1 MAELTENL
9 IKIGRELGYS
19 GAELQTLS
27 LEQQNYNYLKQALL
41 KKFLCTAADYNNKF
55 RNAIPLP
62 SEDADAFISRLEMVF
77 DRWVELSEIEKG
89 NYEQLRD
96 LILRDQIYSSLHSDI
111 VMFLKERSP
120 KSVKEIRSLA
130 EKYRTAYPSKPLAKD
145 HSILANVGVSKTN
158 GRKQDETKEQENRQS
173 RRDKWHHQHIDG
185 PRAQSCG
192 PPRFCDNSWTA
203 PRQMHQWHHSPSQRG
218 YRGNRR
224 RNSYSY
230 NSQRGFSRGPY
241 RSYNDR
247 NYTPANREYASSS
260 SIMTSSPG
268 SRKSGNLNLFPGSV
282 NNIACSVLRDTGCS
296 TVGIKSSFIKPE
308 DYTGETT
315 TCVMFDGSEC
325 TLPTAHAHIDTP
337 FFKGNVIALVVSSPV
352 ADIILGNIIGIND
365 STANENNVGRHERE
379 PDSSGEQ
386 KFVNVITRA
395 QKKLDENINNR
406 DTHTHSQLEKSHDS
420 EINLDSLGK
429 LDKHTFRIEQE
440 CDRSL
445 DLLREK
451 AAREDSYYYKEGLLY
466 RQAKKDNGTDQ
477 LVVPC
482 SLRELIMKCCHDI
495 PIAGHMGI
503 GATKKR
509 VCSRF
514 SWPGVMQDIIRFV
527 KSCITCQKHCN
538 KLPRLP
544 IQQADIVD
552 RPFDK
557 VAIDIVGPLTVTD
570 NKCRYIL
577 TLIDTATRWPEA
589 VPLREIRT
597 TDVASAL
604 FNIFSRL
611 GLPKQILS
619 DNGQQLVSKA
629 MSEVMEMMGIE
640 RKLSTPY
647 HAQSNGMV
655 ERFNGTLKN
664 MLQKLT
670 VDKPNSWD
678 KLIPAVLFAFREI
691 PNTTTGYPPF
701 TLMYGIFA
709 QDRTISLRNIHSSTI
724 TPTSYTKT
732 SLKLVR
738 LQPRTLEL
746 NSLNTEKREA
756 HIQDTESFQ
765 KEIKSLFCYHKTATI
780 CLCDTKDLT
789 AYRKSRMTTITYV
802 KSEKNSRPIMQTYS
816 RNLKNVNLSHLMIP
830 YCLMQQYHSSKKTMT
845 SRNRT
850 LSFFVYLRKNS
861 LQMCGSMIS

>member
-1 MAELTENL
+1 
-9 IKIGRELGYS
+9 
-19 GAELQTLS
+19 
-27 LEQQNYNYLKQALL
+27 
-41 KKFLCTAADYNNKF
+41 
-55 RNAIPLP
+55 
-62 SEDADAFISRLEMVF
+62 
-77 DRWVELSEIEKG
+77 
-89 NYEQLRD
+89 
-96 LILRDQIYSSLHSDI
+96 
-111 VMFLKERSP
+111 
-120 KSVKEIRSLA
+120 
-130 EKYRTAYPSKPLAKD
+130 
-145 HSILANVGVSKTN
+145 
-158 GRKQDETKEQENRQS
+158 
-173 RRDKWHHQHIDG
+173 
-185 PRAQSCG
+185 
-192 PPRFCDNSWTA
+192 
-203 PRQMHQWHHSPSQRG
+203 MHQWHHSPSHRG

-451 AAREDSYYYKEGLLY
+451 AAREDSYYFKEGLLY

-482 SLRELIMKCCHDI
+482 SLRELVMKCCHDI

-544 IQQADIVD
+544 VQQADIVD

-647 HAQSNGMV
+647 HA
-655 ERFNGTLKN
+655 
-664 MLQKLT
+664 
-670 VDKPNSWD
+670 
-678 KLIPAVLFAFREI
+678 
-691 PNTTTGYPPF
+691 
-701 TLMYGIFA
+701 
-709 QDRTISLRNIHSSTI
+709 
-724 TPTSYTKT
+724 
-732 SLKLVR
+732 
-738 LQPRTLEL
+738 
-746 NSLNTEKREA
+746 
-756 HIQDTESFQ
+756 
-765 KEIKSLFCYHKTATI
+765 
-780 CLCDTKDLT
+780 
-789 AYRKSRMTTITYV
+789 
-802 KSEKNSRPIMQTYS
+802 
-816 RNLKNVNLSHLMIP
+816 
-830 YCLMQQYHSSKKTMT
+830 
-845 SRNRT
+845 
-850 LSFFVYLRKNS
+850 
-861 LQMCGSMIS
+861 

>member
-9 IKIGRELGYS
+9 IKMGRDLGYS
-19 GAELQTLS
+19 GEQLQTFVKEEKAEIRQREKEQREREREEKEREREERRLKREAEEQERQAQLQLAKINAEIEISRANKSTTKNASHEFLSKVPKMAPFSESKGDTMDAFIFRFEMLVKSYNWSDDTKFLALSNLLTGDSLRVLQTLS

-130 EKYRTAYPSKPLAKD
+130 EKYRTAHPSKPLAKD

-158 GRKQDETKEQENRQS
+158 GRKQDETKQENRQS
-173 RRDKWHHQHIDG
+173 RRDTWHHQHIDG
-185 PRAQSCG
+185 RRAQSCG
-192 PPRFCDNSWTA
+192 PPRFRENAWTA

-451 AAREDSYYYKEGLLY
+451 AAREDSYYFKEGLLY

-482 SLRELIMKCCHDI
+482 SLRELVMKCCHDI

-544 IQQADIVD
+544 VQQADIVD

-701 TLMYGIFA
+701 TLMYGRQVRGPADIIA
-709 QDRTISLRNIHSSTI
+709 DICSGSDNIVEE
-724 TPTSYTKT
+724 YT
-732 SLKLVR
+732 
-738 LQPRTLEL
+738 
-746 NSLNTEKREA
+746 
-756 HIQDTESFQ
+756 
-765 KEIKSLFCYHKTATI
+765 
-780 CLCDTKDLT
+780 
-789 AYRKSRMTTITYV
+789 
-802 KSEKNSRPIMQTYS
+802 
-816 RNLKNVNLSHLMIP
+816 
-830 YCLMQQYHSSKKTMT
+830 
-845 SRNRT
+845 
-850 LSFFVYLRKNS
+850 FVHDYAN
-861 LQMCGSMIS
+861 Q

>member
-1 MAELTENL
+1 M
-9 IKIGRELGYS
+9 
-19 GAELQTLS
+19 
-27 LEQQNYNYLKQALL
+27 
-41 KKFLCTAADYNNKF
+41 
-55 RNAIPLP
+55 
-62 SEDADAFISRLEMVF
+62 
-77 DRWVELSEIEKG
+77 
-89 NYEQLRD
+89 
-96 LILRDQIYSSLHSDI
+96 
-111 VMFLKERSP
+111 
-120 KSVKEIRSLA
+120 
-130 EKYRTAYPSKPLAKD
+130 
-145 HSILANVGVSKTN
+145 
-158 GRKQDETKEQENRQS
+158 
-173 RRDKWHHQHIDG
+173 
-185 PRAQSCG
+185 
-192 PPRFCDNSWTA
+192 
-203 PRQMHQWHHSPSQRG
+203 
-218 YRGNRR
+218 
-224 RNSYSY
+224 
-230 NSQRGFSRGPY
+230 
-241 RSYNDR
+241 
-247 NYTPANREYASSS
+247 
-260 SIMTSSPG
+260 
-268 SRKSGNLNLFPGSV
+268 
-282 NNIACSVLRDTGCS
+282 
-296 TVGIKSSFIKPE
+296 
-308 DYTGETT
+308 
-315 TCVMFDGSEC
+315 
-325 TLPTAHAHIDTP
+325 
-337 FFKGNVIALVVSSPV
+337 
-352 ADIILGNIIGIND
+352 
-365 STANENNVGRHERE
+365 
-379 PDSSGEQ
+379 
-386 KFVNVITRA
+386 
-395 QKKLDENINNR
+395 
-406 DTHTHSQLEKSHDS
+406 
-420 EINLDSLGK
+420 GK

-451 AAREDSYYYKEGLLY
+451 AAREDSYYFKEGLLY

-482 SLRELIMKCCHDI
+482 SLRELVMKCCHDI

-514 SWPGVMQDIIRFV
+514 SWPGIMQDIIRFV

-544 IQQADIVD
+544 VQQADIVD

-570 NKCRYIL
+570 NKCCYIL

-701 TLMYGIFA
+701 TLMYGRQVRGPADIIADICSGSDNIVEEYTFVHDYA
-709 QDRTISLRNIHSSTI
+709 NQLHKDITKACEIAAENARTKLAEYRETRSSHTRYREFSKGDKVLILLPQNGNNLFMRYQGPYSIQKVANDNNYVCQIGKKLKTYHANLLKKFEERQPLPPHDTILPHAAVSFIKEDNDESESNIEFLRVS
-724 TPTSYTKT
+724 
-732 SLKLVR
+732 
-738 LQPRTLEL
+738 
-746 NSLNTEKREA
+746 
-756 HIQDTESFQ
+756 Q
-765 KEIKSLFCYHKTATI
+765 KEFPSDVRVDDKLSPNQQNEVTDLLQGFSETLSDLPGRTRCIEHKIRVVDDTPFRIRQYPLPVHFKEALISEPILQVHDMSKPFVVQSDASNKALGAVLLQEHEGSLLPCFYASRRLLDREMNYAIIEKETLGIVFALNKFSKYLLMRPFYIQTDHKP
-780 CLCDTKDLT
+780 LSFLNKN
-789 AYRKSRMTTITYV
+789 KSRSARLT
-802 KSEKNSRPIMQTYS
+802 RWA
-816 RNLKNVNLSHLMIP
+816 LSI
-830 YCLMQQYHSSKKTMT
+830 QQYSFTVQHIRGVNNVVSDAL
-845 SRNRT
+845 SRI
-850 LSFFVYLRKNS
+850 Y
-861 LQMCGSMIS
+861 